1 MMSNVNGP
9 PPPPAPRRVGGTG
22 APAWAAKARPVV
34 DVVAR
39 ILCLLLG
46 GALLVAGIV
55 GLFTGVSEG
64 QLVTV
69 LAAGLLLLVMPS
81 IVDRIRTMKLG
92 SFEVDL
98 LRQMAETAKKTA
110 ETLERLG
117 MGPELSAYA
126 TIYSELREEQ
136 LTPLRGLIMD
146 RILQRVANAAAVE
159 KFDKDEVRDLFVTG
173 SPVVR
178 VLALGLMEG
187 DRSLI
192 DSDVLLEAIRG
203 PLTANEQYHALKL
216 VQSGWGRLTPGER
229 NQLLAALDH
238 NPKLQ
243 MGPDRI
249 ALAQQIRELDANSR
263 IR

>member
-1 MMSNVNGP
+1 MSDGNGS
-9 PPPPAPRRVGGTG
+9 PPAV
-22 APAWAAKARPVV
+22 PARATARDTPTWATKARPVV
-34 DVVAR
+34 DVSAR
-39 ILCLLLG
+39 IACLVLG

-69 LAAGLLLLVMPS
+69 VAAGLLLLVMPS
-81 IVDRIRTMKLG
+81 IVDRIRSMKLG
-92 SFEVDL
+92 AFEVDL
-98 LRQMAETAKKTA
+98 LRQMAETAKHAA

-126 TIYSELREEQ
+126 TIYSELRDEQ
-136 LTPLRGLIMD
+136 LTPLRGQLMD
-146 RILQRVANAAAVE
+146 RILRRVANAAAVE

-203 PLTANEQYHALKL
+203 PLSGNEQYHALKL
-216 VQSGWGRLTPGER
+216 AYDGWGRLTPADR

-249 ALAQQIRELDANSR
+249 AVAQQIRELDANSR